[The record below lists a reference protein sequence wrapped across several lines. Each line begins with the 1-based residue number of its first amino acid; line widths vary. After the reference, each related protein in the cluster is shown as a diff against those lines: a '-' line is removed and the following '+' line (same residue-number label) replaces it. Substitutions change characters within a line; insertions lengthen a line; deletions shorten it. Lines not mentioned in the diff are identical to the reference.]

1 MLPVWVYFAA
11 ACAIALLAFGIGQ
24 IAPGLGVPFVVL
36 ASTSWAAYSVRLN
49 QRKFASQDKPDVK

>member
-11 ACAIALLAFGIGQ
+11 SFAIALLAFGIGQ

-36 ASTSWAAYSVRLN
+36 GSTIWAAYSARLN
-49 QRKFASQDKPDVK
+49 QRKFATQDKPEIK